1 MRTRLHICTHGL
13 FLLYE
18 RRGESDRRQGPSEA
32 LLFCLSRKKVH
43 ETTTTKKEKIAKKE
57 KCKTARD
64 VLSFLLFFLSS
75 KYSRNEQIQAFKP
88 QRIFHEKKQSAH
100 RSELTV
106 SIM

>member
-1 MRTRLHICTHGL
+1 MGYFYYTREEGRAIVVRGL
-13 FLLYE
+13 VKHSYFAFQE
-18 RRGESDRRQGPSEA
+18 
-32 LLFCLSRKKVH
+32 KKVH

-100 RSELTV
+100 RSELTI